1 MSIKNHINTYAD
13 LTAYNAD
20 LNKEYPNVSYIQG
33 TDEVKWYK
41 YDPDHIVAVY
51 NVTSTSEA
59 TKLLQVNSNI
69 TYQIIDGVQQ
79 QSVQTTYTFDTLGEH
94 IVKYKF
100 NSTSIVY
107 QTLFYM
113 CPNLVSVVIPE
124 TITRIENVAL
134 FGSCSNLTNVVLP
147 KTLTLIG
154 DRVFEYCS
162 KLTTISIPNG
172 VIEIRKCFSNSGLT
186 YIDLPNSVTSLS
198 STFDTTQS
206 LKRVNS
212 NVDGECNIPNSVTSL
227 SGSST
232 FNQATSLTSINIP
245 DSVTTIGTTAFCN
258 NGNLR
263 QITIGSGITS
273 IGNQATVNS
282 TNIQSITIKATTP
295 PTISELTWQ
304 STTCPIY
311 VPAESV
317 AAYQSASGW
326 SDYAS
331 RIQAI
336 PSV

>member
-1 MSIKNHINTYAD
+1 MTQIKNNINTYAD

-20 LNKEYPNVSYIQG
+20 LNKEYPNVSYIVAS
-33 TDEVKWYK
+33 DEVKMYR

-51 NVTSTSEA
+51 NVTSTESA
-59 TKLLQVNSNI
+59 TKLLNANTSI

-79 QSVQTTYTFDTLGEH
+79 QSIQMNYTFDTLGEH
-94 IVKYKF
+94 IVKYKM
-100 NSTSIVY
+100 NVTYINNQV
-107 QTLFYM
+107 LFYM

-124 TITRIENVAL
+124 TITRIENAVL

-147 KTLTLIG
+147 KTFTLIG
-154 DRVFEYCS
+154 SRVFEYCS
-162 KLTTISIPNG
+162 KLTAISIPNG
-172 VIEIRKCFSNSGLT
+172 VTEIRNCFANSGLT
-186 YIDLPNSVTSLS
+186 YIELPNSVTSLTG
-198 STFDTTQS
+198 TFDTAQS

-212 NVDGECNIPNSVTSL
+212 NVDGECNIPDGVTTI
-227 SGSST
+227 GGGT
-232 FNQATSLTSINIP
+232 FNQSTGLTSINIP
-245 DSVTTIGTTAFCN
+245 DSVTTIGTTAFAGN
-258 NGNLR
+258 NKLR

-282 TNIQSITIKATTP
+282 TGIQSITIKATTP
-295 PTISELTWQ
+295 PAISELTWQ

-317 AAYQSASGW
+317 EAYKSATNW
-326 SDYAS
+326 STYAS

>member
-1 MSIKNHINTYAD
+1 MTQIKNNINTYAD

-20 LNKEYPNVSYIQG
+20 TNKEYPNVSYIEG
-33 TDEVKWYK
+33 TDEVKWYR
-41 YDPDHIVAVY
+41 YDPDHIVCVY
-51 NVTSTSEA
+51 NVTSTESA
-59 TKLLQVNSNI
+59 TKLLNANTSI

-79 QSVQTTYTFDTLGEH
+79 QSIQMNYTFDTLGEH
-94 IVKYKF
+94 IVKYKMNVTYI
-100 NSTSIVY
+100 NSQI
-107 QTLFYM
+107 LFYI

-124 TITRIENVAL
+124 TITRIENAAL

-147 KTLTLIG
+147 KTFTLIG
-154 DRVFEYCS
+154 SRVFEYCS
-162 KLTTISIPNG
+162 KLTAISIPNS
-172 VIEIRKCFSNSGLT
+172 VTEIRNCFSNSGLT
-186 YIDLPNSVTSLS
+186 YIDLPNSVTTLNG
-198 STFDTTQS
+198 TFDTAQS

-212 NVDGECNIPNSVTSL
+212 NVDGECNIPNSVTTI
-227 SGSST
+227 GVST
-232 FNQATSLTSINIP
+232 FSQATGLTSINIP
-245 DSVTTIGTTAFCN
+245 DSVTTIGTTAFTGN
-258 NGNLR
+258 RNLR

-273 IGNQATVNS
+273 IGNQTTTNS
-282 TNIQSITIKATTP
+282 DRIQSITIKATTP

-317 AAYQSASGW
+317 DAYKAATNW